1 MVFLMHIVFKDFQV
15 MTRRYAFLGL
25 LALSLSLVGYPLRA
39 QNAGSKAGQLWKDAQ
54 SAFAAGNYAQAATSL
69 GTIITTSGVITGSVN
84 GAAPVPLTPKQQWLE
99 PVFFM
104 LGASYFN
111 AKDWPNA
118 IASFKTYQ
126 QLFPRSRRLAQ
137 VDFSLGEA
145 NLLGGHPDDAIAVFK
160 LLLANPD
167 YHVKAVVFLVECY
180 KQTKQPANS
189 ISLLESERS
198 QPNLDPDFLV
208 KLDAMLLPLY
218 LDAGTQDK
226 ALQILEQMDAEIAH
240 VQDVS
245 LFDALAIRL
254 GDLLLDKNDIATA
267 LACYRR
273 VRDNDQII
281 VLQNQQIDTLQKRR
295 AANLASIQANPLNSD
310 QLQLENK
317 EIDGLIAKD
326 QQILTKYRTLP
337 PVLPPLFLRIARA
350 YSAEKSLWEAA
361 VVYRELLRRW
371 PHCPDA
377 ESALYGTI
385 VVFDRLKQTDRGLD
399 LCQSYLTQYPNG
411 KYANSVGFLRGA
423 MAYDAQDYDK
433 AAAYFEDCL
442 AKQPNNPRR
451 EQIEVILGDINLQLG
466 QFDKAIACYQQ
477 YEKDF
482 PSGQLLEKAA
492 YRSALALLFEGKSDD
507 AGQSIAAYLQKY
519 PNGAYVADAEYRL
532 AVIEFASKDYDQV
545 LADCKSW
552 LKKHGND
559 GPLAEVLSLMGD
571 CYESENKHDEAVS
584 AYIKSYKAAHTKE
597 VLNYSIM
604 AAAKILQKQA
614 KWADIAAMF
623 TEFVKNNP
631 DHPTVVS
638 AIFWI
643 GRADIKLGKVEEGKQ
658 YMADT
663 AKQYLND
670 PSREAVD
677 EIITQLAQL
686 YAHKHYAPAA
696 PPVPTPPAPVG
707 GTAPAAAVTAV
718 PPIPAPAPAP
728 PEPDPATA
736 LTDILTSPDLDAK
749 PTARARILFAKA
761 ELARLQRKPEI
772 EAQILL
778 SVAKDYKPEDLS
790 PILLGQVGDCLLQ
803 NGQPDQA
810 VPFYNQL
817 MDIYDKSPLVDY
829 AYNGLGQVAFAQ
841 KDYKMADHYFSKALD
856 QGLAASKLKEI
867 TLGEAQTLL
876 ALNRPAEAKPLF
888 EEVASNRAWRG
899 EATALSVYYLG
910 DIQMDQGK
918 FAEANAYYQRVFVA
932 YQKFPSIQAKAYLK
946 SGEVFEKLGKNPEAI
961 NTYTEMLN
969 NPNLSVF
976 PEAAEAKQRLQ
987 QLAQK

>member
-1 MVFLMHIVFKDFQV
+1 MRIVFKKFQAISF
-15 MTRRYAFLGL
+15 RYASIGLIGLILGL
-25 LALSLSLVGYPLRA
+25 LGHPLRA
-39 QNAGSKAGQLWKDAQ
+39 QDAGSRAGQLWKQ
-54 SAFAAGNYAQAATSL
+54 SQAAFGSGNYAQAASNLEDIIKTSRATTTWMFD
-69 GTIITTSGVITGSVN
+69 GTVP
-84 GAAPVPLTPKQQWLE
+84 APLAPKQQWLE

-118 IASFKTYQ
+118 IGVLKRYQ
-126 QLFPRSRRLAQ
+126 QLFPRSPRLAQ

-145 NLLGGHPDDAIAVFK
+145 NLLGGHPEDAIVLFK
-160 LLLANPD
+160 LLLPNPD
-167 YHVKAVVFLVECY
+167 YHARAVLLLVESY
-180 KQTKQPANS
+180 KHTRQAADA
-189 ISLLESERS
+189 ISLLENEKS
-198 QPNLDPDFLV
+198 QPNLNPDFLV
-208 KLDAMLLPLY
+208 KMDTLLLPLY
-218 LDAGTQDK
+218 LDAGTDDK
-226 ALQILEQMDAEIAH
+226 ALQVVEQMDAEIAH

-245 LFDALAIRL
+245 VFDALAIRL
-254 GDLLLDKNDIATA
+254 GDLLLNKNDIKTA
-267 LACYRR
+267 LACYQR

-281 VLQNQQIDTLQKRR
+281 VLQNQQIESLKQRR
-295 AANLASIQANPLNSD
+295 VANLASIQANPLNSD
-310 QLQLENK
+310 QLQLDNK
-317 EIDGLIAKD
+317 EIDGLIVKD
-326 QQILTKYRTLP
+326 QQILAKYRTLP

-350 YSAEKSLWEAA
+350 YSAEESLWEAA

-371 PHCPDA
+371 PHCADA
-377 ESALYGTI
+377 ESALYGMI
-385 VVFDRLKQTDRGLD
+385 VIFDRLKQTDRGLD

-423 MAYDAQDYDK
+423 LAYDAQDYDK
-433 AAAYFEDCL
+433 AAAYFEDTL

-451 EQIEVILGDINLQLG
+451 EQIEVILGDINLQVG
-466 QFDKAIACYQQ
+466 QFDKAIACYQH

-482 PSGQLLEKAA
+482 PNGQLLEKAE
-492 YRSALALLFEGKSDD
+492 YRSALALLFEGKSDE
-507 AGQSIAAYLQKY
+507 ANQAIAAYLQKY
-519 PNGAYVADAEYRL
+519 PSGAYVADAEYRL

-545 LADCKSW
+545 LADCKAW
-552 LKKHGND
+552 QKKHGNA

-571 CYESENKHDEAVS
+571 CYESQDKHEEAVS
-584 AYIKSYKAAHTKE
+584 DYIKSYKAAHTTE

-670 PSREAVD
+670 PTREAVD
-677 EIITQLAQL
+677 EIITQLALL
-686 YAHKHYAPAA
+686 YAHKHFVPPA
-696 PPVPTPPAPVG
+696 PPVATPPAPVG
-707 GTAPAAAVTAV
+707 GAAPTTVVTAAF
-718 PPIPAPAPAP
+718 IPAPAPAP
-728 PEPDPATA
+728 PEADPATA
-736 LTDILTSPDLDAK
+736 LKDILTVPDLDSK
-749 PTARARILFAKA
+749 PTARARILFAQA

-778 SVAKDYKPEDLS
+778 EMAKDYKPEDLS

-803 NGQPDQA
+803 NSQPDQA

-817 MDIYDKSPLVDY
+817 MDIYNKSPLVDY
-829 AYNGLGQVAFAQ
+829 AYNGLAQIALAQ
-841 KDYKMADHYFSKALD
+841 KDYKKADRYFSKALD
-856 QGLAASKLKEI
+856 KGLAASKLKEI

-876 ALNRPAEAKPLF
+876 ALNRPEEAKPLF
-888 EEVASNRAWRG
+888 EQVASNRAWRG
-899 EATALSVYYLG
+899 EATALSIYSLG
-910 DIQMDQGK
+910 DIQMQQGK
-918 FAEANAYYQRVFVA
+918 LAEANAYYQRVFVA
-932 YQKFPSIQAKAYLK
+932 YQKYPSIQAKAYLK
-946 SGEVFEKLGKNPEAI
+946 SGEVFEKLGRNPEAV

-969 NPNLSVF
+969 NPNLSSF
-976 PEAAEAKQRLQ
+976 PETAEAKQRLQ